1 MLTPAAASALLST
14 CRLLPRQHAD
24 ALPDPAPNP
33 LTPKADNYWFK
44 VDSAGSTVTKQ
55 LDVLAN
61 DTEGQA
67 PGTELQIMG
76 LDTSAPLAGT
86 PSISADRKS
95 ITYT

>member
-1 MLTPAAASALLST
+1 MPTSAAESALYSVS
-14 CRLLPRQHAD
+14 CLLPRQHAD
-24 ALPDPAPNP
+24 LFPVPVSP
-33 LTPKADNYWFK
+33 LTPKADNFWFK
-44 VDSAGSTVTKQ
+44 VESAGSTVTKQ

-61 DTEGQA
+61 DREGQA
-67 PGTELQIMG
+67 PGTELQIMR